1 MNNRNATAARG
12 AFAAVAITF
21 SALTAS
27 AADVKTVAVKSDSMK
42 KEVKVVVITPSAYA
56 DKKTKFPVVYF
67 LHGFSGDQTVW
78 GTQSGL
84 APLADRYGMIFV
96 SPDGAKSSWWIDSP
110 VDDKMKYETFVSREL
125 VKFIDANYRTIA
137 DRRHRA
143 ITGESMGGHG
153 ALFNA
158 IRHKD
163 VFGAVASIYGG
174 TDLPP
179 FAGQWDLNLRLGDI
193 KEHPDNWQKF
203 SAVDAAKTLRNGEL
217 AIFSIIGTSD
227 FFLKVNREFHDLLSK
242 NKVEHYYLEVRGRDE
257 PHSFHTFQRRVNTA
271 LPLVLN
277 FFRNYFR
284 DGTASLR

>member
-1 MNNRNATAARG
+1 MSNMSSSAMRG

-21 SALTAS
+21 SALAAQ

-78 GTQSGL
+78 GMQSGL

-110 VDDKMKYETFVSREL
+110 VDAKMKYETFVSREL
-125 VKFIDANYRTIA
+125 VKFIDSNYRTIA

-163 VFGAVASIYGG
+163 VFGQSPASTAARTSVRSRASG
-174 TDLPP
+174 TSTSGSATSRSTPTTGRSSLPSTP
-179 FAGQWDLNLRLGDI
+179 RRPCGTGSWRSSRS
-193 KEHPDNWQKF
+193 
-203 SAVDAAKTLRNGEL
+203 SAPRTSSSRSTASSTTCCRRTRWSTTTSRCADATSRIRSIPSSSASTLRRPW
-217 AIFSIIGTSD
+217 S
-227 FFLKVNREFHDLLSK
+227 
-242 NKVEHYYLEVRGRDE
+242 
-257 PHSFHTFQRRVNTA
+257 
-271 LPLVLN
+271 
-277 FFRNYFR
+277 
-284 DGTASLR
+284 

>member
-1 MNNRNATAARG
+1 MNIRNATAARG

-21 SALTAS
+21 SALAAQ

-96 SPDGAKSSWWIDSP
+96 SPDGA
-110 VDDKMKYETFVSREL
+110 
-125 VKFIDANYRTIA
+125 RTIA

-174 TDLPP
+174 TDLRP
-179 FAGQWDLNLRLGDI
+179 FAGQWDLDLRLGDI

-217 AIFSIIGTSD
+217 AIFSIVGTSD

-257 PHSFHTFQRRVNTA
+257 PHSFHTFQLRVNTA
-271 LPLVLN
+271 TPLVLN

-284 DGTASLR
+284 DGSASLR